1 VGVVPGAGMGDGGS
15 ADAGGD
21 AGYLQ
26 QSFLRMKIA
35 FSSRRKNP
43 PMAGM
48 MAVGGLSAGGL
59 PCGALSR
66 GGLMDMGSDII
77 DDRTDGG

>member
-1 VGVVPGAGMGDGGS
+1 MEGS
-15 ADAGGD
+15 AVAGGD

-48 MAVGGLSAGGL
+48 MAVGGLPPGTWASGGL
-59 PCGALSR
+59 PP